1 MCEVHVDFA
10 FLVREDDPQRG
21 AVPVLV
27 VKERTSKMVMSAIVL
42 RKTTGHICCEE
53 RDCVFARSRVP
64 ARDMVVKS
72 DQESA
77 LRSIVEDVGRL
88 KSHRWEWSIRH
99 RVFARSE
106 PEQWHDRRSDS
117 ICVWTGAGVAERLG
131 GKMRSCDS
139 V

>member
-1 MCEVHVDFA
+1 MREVHMDFA
-10 FLVREDDPQRG
+10 FLGREDDPQR

-27 VKERTSKMVMSAIVL
+27 VKERTSKMVMSATVL

-53 RDCVFARSRVP
+53 RDWVFARSRVP

-77 LRSIVEDVGRL
+77 LCSIVEDVGRL
-88 KSHRWEWSIRH
+88 KITDGSGRYVIEFSPGASQSNGMIEGAIQSVSG
-99 RVFARSE
+99 RVLLSA
-106 PEQWHDRRSDS
+106 
-117 ICVWTGAGVAERLG
+117 LG
-131 GKMRSCDS
+131 GKMRSHGF